1 MKAAKLPLT
10 TILIAFSLA
19 LAGVE
24 SNAGESAKQPAGEQK
39 NQSSLVNQT
48 TAGERTG
55 LGSLPHPRHPNPAS
69 NRIGCLLEFG
79 SDKRGAR
86 RCLDV
91 FFAFDC

>member
-55 LGSLPHPRHPNPAS
+55 LAAS
-69 NRIGCLLEFG
+69 RTRATGIRQATGMVASWNLG

-91 FFAFDC
+91 FSAFDC